1 MPSPTDDR
9 SSAPSS
15 PPRGRSGSRVVV
27 MVSGNTTTT
36 YSVTS
41 SVTASENG
49 LVMYESDQ
57 TPTSPSSFL
66 KHATSTLQ
74 SGDRHRDSRTPTRV
88 APSGLLVRC
97 LVPSLRLCSLPKE
110 ECGCHGT
117 STGKTK
123 HPRKALSSI
132 PGSRHPGV
140 GDDFGAADLIRKAEQ
155 RYAHLGMSERFRFRE
170 HQAGHV
176 FPQLLREEAYQWF
189 DRWL

>member
-57 TPTSPSSFL
+57 TPTAREITNKTDPP
-66 KHATSTLQ
+66 
-74 SGDRHRDSRTPTRV
+74 RI
-88 APSGLLVRC
+88 GLVVLFVRSVQVC
-97 LVPSLRLCSLPKE
+97 RN
-110 ECGCHGT
+110 
-117 STGKTK
+117 
-123 HPRKALSSI
+123 
-132 PGSRHPGV
+132 
-140 GDDFGAADLIRKAEQ
+140 
-155 RYAHLGMSERFRFRE
+155 
-170 HQAGHV
+170 
-176 FPQLLREEAYQWF
+176 
-189 DRWL
+189 